1 MYGNYNYQPSYQT
14 PYYPQTQPQRYTPT
28 VNTNIE
34 YANGVWAVHATPVP
48 PNSVRLFLDSESKYF
63 YIKRTDAEGRATVEV
78 HPYTD
83 VDPNKP
89 TEPQF
94 SYVTLD
100 QFNELKSELNALKTQ
115 LTEVKE

>member
-1 MYGNYNYQPSYQT
+1 MYGNYQYQPNYQN
-14 PYYPQTQPQRYTPT
+14 PYYQQPQQRYTPT

-48 PNSVRLFLDSESKYF
+48 PNSVRLFLDSEDKYF
-63 YIKRTDAEGRATVEV
+63 YIKRTDAEGKASVEI

-83 VDPNKP
+83 LEPNTKP
-89 TEPQF
+89 SEPQLD
-94 SYVTLD
+94 YVTLS
-100 QFNELKSELNALKTQ
+100 QFNELKAELNALKTQ